1 MTRSA
6 QLIAREQ
13 FEAALQAIREASK
26 AILSLL
32 GNPVAEAK
40 DPQWFLQQMD
50 NARQHLGSWG
60 LVAKRLH
67 INDAELSQFTLQL
80 RHLQQLVPQYESGAE
95 VSATALI
102 AALRFV
108 ATLERVR
115 LRQPLLHYNTELA
128 LSQPPQPRAAR
139 VQLRSLELTLT
150 GLIREAWPDEVTLVN
165 HLKLLFGANKVRR
178 WLKFAKPGDILSGM
192 QFSELA
198 QLVVDKKEFAKHYA
212 AHFPESGALSFLIE
226 PRKSLLTFLDD
237 VRLIRNHALGQQPLS
252 PVQMTLLENYS
263 AAITAPLQQHHVE
276 GKTPVNPASFSAC
289 DDNEL
294 EAWFA
299 DAAQKHQAMSG
310 DIFEIRDVIE
320 SPRHKPPRTR
330 EQREQLVVGVLW
342 SAVGLVAVAIAV
354 GGLHL
359 VNQTRKPVAASQPVA
374 YAAPVEPLDARE
386 STPRQQLNRLGIAW
400 DENHFRSAIDRDDDR
415 IARLFLQAGMEWKVS
430 WTEQALASKQHKVLD
445 LLLSYRVQMNEP
457 KPCRRMIANLG
468 HALSQ
473 GQPFTAIRKTYLK
486 AFCTTPAVVKRQAS
500 DAAQA
505 QARAAATRD
514 KSDEKWAAI
523 QKAIYSEIN

>member
-13 FEAALQAIREASK
+13 FEAALQAIRQASK
-26 AILSLL
+26 EILSLL

-108 ATLERVR
+108 ATLELVR
-115 LRQPLLHYNTELA
+115 LRQPLLHYSTDLA
-128 LSQPPQPRAAR
+128 LSQPPQPRAAS
-139 VQLRSLELTLT
+139 VQLRGLELMLKS
-150 GLIREAWPDEVTLVN
+150 LIREAWPDEVTLVN
-165 HLKLLFGANKVRR
+165 HLKMLFGANKVRR

-198 QLVVDKKEFAKHYA
+198 QLLVDKKEFAKHYA

-252 PVQMTLLENYS
+252 SVQMTLLENYY
-263 AAITAPLQQHHVE
+263 AAITSPVQQRYVQ
-276 GKTPVNPASFSAC
+276 GKTQVHPGGFSAC
-289 DDNEL
+289 DDDEL
-294 EAWFA
+294 SAFFT
-299 DAAQKHQAMSG
+299 DAEQKHQTMSG
-310 DIFEIRDVIE
+310 DIFEIRDAID

-342 SAVGLVAVAIAV
+342 GAVGLVAIAIAV

-359 VNQTRKPVAASQPVA
+359 VNQTRKPVAASPPAA
-374 YAAPVEPLDARE
+374 YAAPVEPVEARE

-430 WTEQALASKQHKVLD
+430 WTEQALERKQHNVLD
-445 LLLSYRVQMNEP
+445 LLLGYRLQMNEP
-457 KPCRRMIANLG
+457 KPCRRMIASLG

-473 GQPFTAIRKTYLK
+473 GQAFSSIRKSYLK
-486 AFCTTPAVVKRQAS
+486 AFCTTPAVVKRQGS
-500 DAAQA
+500 DYAQA
-505 QARAAATRD
+505 QARAAATGD
-514 KSDEKWAAI
+514 KNDEKWAGI
-523 QKAIYSEIN
+523 QKAIYNEIK